1 MREGRGVV
9 GGQGLL
15 QEPGT
20 NGLGQD
26 VGRGLG
32 QSRTGLRQGLRY
44 MEWSWGFGPLW
55 LIRAPW

>member
-1 MREGRGVV
+1 MV